1 MPSGRYNRRRAVLTD
16 EAKDEAAKAKEQ
28 AGQAGHQAKAA
39 AKSGGRALKHAA
51 GDAADEVRDVAS
63 DVADKADDVAQ
74 DVAQEAVSVAH
85 RLRIAAPDLTLAAV
99 GLAVTVYACR
109 NDGEAHRLDLHDGQ
123 GR

>member
-1 MPSGRYNRRRAVLTD
+1 LTD

-51 GDAADEVRDVAS
+51 SDAADEVRDVAS
-63 DVADKADDVAQ
+63 DVADKAEDVAQ

-109 NDGEAHRLDLHDGQ
+109 NAIDRYKAAPEAVAILRDA
-123 GR
+123 RARRVAV